1 MLTYKCNKIRR
12 TEGEV
17 NVHVVLNIIAIVA
30 TAAFLVVI
38 GMKVFNLSV
47 FKYHDGT
54 WVIYNTEVYNMSD
67 MALKDLKSEID
78 ALTRKIDNSEK
89 RVSLLKKENASL
101 KALSESREEQILSLA
116 SLLEENGVAVKT
128 EDKDNVD
135 TPVHIVVRSDGMKEE
150 KELVIKNS
158 AEALN
163 SVLIKESDDF

>member
-1 MLTYKCNKIRR
+1 M
-12 TEGEV
+12 
-17 NVHVVLNIIAIVA
+17 HVVLNIIAIVA
-30 TAAFLVVI
+30 TAAFLVII

-54 WVIYNTEVYNMSD
+54 WVVYNTEVYNMSD

-78 ALTRKIDNSEK
+78 ALTRKIENSEK

-116 SLLEENGVAVKT
+116 SLLEENGIAVKT

-158 AEALN
+158 AKTLN

>member
-1 MLTYKCNKIRR
+1 M
-12 TEGEV
+12 
-17 NVHVVLNIIAIVA
+17 HVVLNIIAMFAKV
-30 TAAFLVVI
+30 AFLVAI
-38 GMKVFNLSV
+38 GMKIFNLSI
-47 FKYHDGT
+47 FKCQDGT
-54 WVIYNTEVYNMSD
+54 WVIYNTEVYKMSD
-67 MALKDLKSEID
+67 IALKDLKSEID

-163 SVLIKESDDF
+163 NVLIKESDSF